1 MMRQFGDVVGMTGY
15 PEVVLAREAELCYA
29 SICIVTNPA
38 AGMEKSGMNE
48 FGSKGR
54 GGFSASD
61 IPERVA
67 KCREEVREVI
77 YQAAQGLEEKGSCH
91 CRESLSRAAL

>member
-1 MMRQFGDVVGMTGY
+1 M
-15 PEVVLAREAELCYA
+15 EE
-29 SICIVTNPA
+29 S
-38 AGMEKSGMNE
+38 GMEESDMNESDMNE

-77 YQAAQGLEEKGSCH
+77 YRAAQGLEEKGSCH